1 MSMPYR
7 LVFFGTELFSVPS
20 LQALIDAGYDIAA
33 VITKPD
39 TVRGRGK
46 KTFVHPV
53 KQIGLDHNIP
63 VLQPQRLVD
72 IEAELRS
79 FHATAAVLV
88 SYGKIIPKRVLD
100 VFEPIGII
108 NIHPSRLPQ
117 FRGPSPIEA
126 TIVSGQHDTAVSIM
140 KLDAGM
146 DTGPVYI
153 QREVALTG
161 NESKPDLVTQLSSI
175 GAETLIT
182 ALPDI
187 LSGNLVAKPQENT
200 DVSVTSL
207 ISKHDGVLDPT
218 TDDAP
223 LLERKIRAY
232 QGYPKPHLTILNNDV
247 IVTSAKVVPISLPNT
262 LTVACAHKTWLE
274 ITSLIAP
281 SGRTMLAEDFLR
293 GYGTRS

>member
-33 VITKPD
+33 IITKPD

-63 VLQPQRLVD
+63 VLQPERLLD

-126 TIVSGQHDTAVSIM
+126 TIISGQHNTAVSIM

-161 NESKPDLVTQLSSI
+161 NESKPDLVTRLSSI

-187 LSGNLVAKPQENT
+187 LSGQLIAKPQENT

-207 ISKHDGVLDPT
+207 ISKPDGVLDPT
-218 TDDAP
+218 TDDAL

-232 QGYPKPHLTILNNDV
+232 QGYPKPHLTVLDNDV
-247 IVTSAKVVPISLPNT
+247 IVTSAKAVPTPLPNT
-262 LTVACAHKTWLE
+262 LAVACAHKTWLE